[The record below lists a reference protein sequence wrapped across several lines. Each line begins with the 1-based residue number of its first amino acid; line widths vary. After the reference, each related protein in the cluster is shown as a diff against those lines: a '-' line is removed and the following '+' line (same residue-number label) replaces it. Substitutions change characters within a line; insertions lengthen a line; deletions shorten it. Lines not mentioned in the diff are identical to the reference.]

1 MLNIIY
7 VWRFKYN
14 ISCYIE
20 YMVGIKEY
28 MVGIKMLYRI
38 SIKMFISFIMWKKKN
53 FMEIR
58 EKNLKNVVGEII

>member
-7 VWRFKYN
+7 VWRFKFKYN
-14 ISCYIE
+14 ISCY
-20 YMVGIKEY
+20 KEY

-58 EKNLKNVVGEII
+58 EKNLKYVVGEII

>member
-7 VWRFKYN
+7 VWRFKFKYN
-14 ISCYIE
+14 ISCYI
-20 YMVGIKEY
+20 EY

-53 FMEIR
+53 FMEIG